1 MRKGKDVMVEHKRR
15 HKGRGHRLGGLL
27 LTAGCVAVLPL
38 LAAAQAASEPA
49 GGGDAAALE
58 RAKRDADK
66 VFKWIMIH
74 SDKPR
79 KSAAAEAPKAE
90 AKPAAPATIA
100 AAAPRA
106 APKPK
111 VDDSP
116 IVERVTPV
124 VAGAAPGATARPA
137 GTAVAALAPRPAP
150 ASAATPPQLS
160 ASDAD
165 LALATASAAAGRTAA
180 PSTDTSELADDDE
193 EELVLLKQV
202 QPEFPAMVVRQ
213 LLKGAVQVRF
223 EVKPDGEVGQ
233 TEVVKTS
240 SNRLNSAA
248 MRAVAQWKFQPVKK
262 AQHAIVELAFNVE

>member
-1 MRKGKDVMVEHKRR
+1 MVEHKRR
-15 HKGRGHRLGGLL
+15 HKGRGHRLGGLW
-27 LTAGCVAVLPL
+27 LTAGCLAALPL

-49 GGGDAAALE
+49 GGDAAALE

-79 KSAAAEAPKAE
+79 KSAAAEPPKAE
-90 AKPAAPATIA
+90 AKPAAAPATTTA

-106 APKPK
+106 AAKPK

-116 IVERVTPV
+116 IVERVTPIS
-124 VAGAAPGATARPA
+124 ASAAPGAAARPA

-150 ASAATPPQLS
+150 ASAALPPQLS

-180 PSTDTSELADDDE
+180 PSTDTSELAEDDE